1 MDKFKILELID
12 SKINSKKEEF
22 VFPDNYYYCKK
33 RFGNTVSL
41 DGLSFINCDI
51 KDLVTCFH
59 LINDESDIDES
70 LKEINKLYNFFKYF
84 STDSLVDL
92 HNLGL
97 EAPAE
102 KVEQFLNRNTLRIVN
117 KSCDDLKNKSFFK
130 TFKAAVG
137 NVDEYY
143 DGMETFMDL
152 FKNNK
157 SYLLYV
163 LEIYISYYQLKDIWK
178 HIDKTPG
185 LKNKDK
191 RRLLQGEI
199 DRVPVYSLGIDAFNL
214 VPKYI
219 NEMDNK
225 KKEYDKAFVTRKRTL
240 KYTKDK
246 FLKVCDDLEITDY
259 KDLISYVDDEEL
271 KKELL
276 LYVYEKNCKYLEMLN
291 NDISK
296 YSNEKYSSIIYILN
310 KYNISYDG
318 NLSVF
323 EYLNIDD
330 FERIIDLLKKINLS
344 DDVIMNILK
353 NTSVD
358 IVDSIKEYVF
368 RGIINKDFINNNLD
382 IFRNNDK
389 LNRVVNNINYF
400 QSNDINPYIF
410 RNNSYILLQDND
422 INKNTIDI
430 LLDYNLIGSL
440 KNTMDIKFF
449 NDSELNNKIDTLL
462 ELGLEKYFEEDLRLL
477 NYNNYDRIKLLK
489 ALGVEFDSIDSV
501 IKVLEND
508 KFIVEDNEISN
519 YLPNSNIIMDE
530 AILNKDLLDSYS
542 NTSRTYKIGN
552 VILSKRKI
560 NNLINDGNSLY
571 NSIFDNNGYSIEDY
585 DTITH
590 KLSK

>member
-1 MDKFKILELID
+1 
-12 SKINSKKEEF
+12 
-22 VFPDNYYYCKK
+22 
-33 RFGNTVSL
+33 
-41 DGLSFINCDI
+41 
-51 KDLVTCFH
+51 
-59 LINDESDIDES
+59 
-70 LKEINKLYNFFKYF
+70 
-84 STDSLVDL
+84 
-92 HNLGL
+92 
-97 EAPAE
+97 
-102 KVEQFLNRNTLRIVN
+102 
-117 KSCDDLKNKSFFK
+117 
-130 TFKAAVG
+130 
-137 NVDEYY
+137 
-143 DGMETFMDL
+143 
-152 FKNNK
+152 
-157 SYLLYV
+157 
-163 LEIYISYYQLKDIWK
+163 
-178 HIDKTPG
+178 
-185 LKNKDK
+185 
-191 RRLLQGEI
+191 
-199 DRVPVYSLGIDAFNL
+199 
-214 VPKYI
+214 
-219 NEMDNK
+219 MDNK
-225 KKEYDKAFVTRKRTL
+225 KKEYDKAFVTRKKTL